1 MDVSEALARLKFLM
15 SHGQFQIVRRRSKMA
30 MPVPVSLEKE
40 IVRQLTIKDFVKR
53 ERNRNNPLQFVWIFK
68 TTDGQTYYIKFLFT
82 EDYKKVIFISFH
94 VDY

>member
-1 MDVSEALARLKFLM
+1 MDISEALARLKFLV
-15 SHGQFQIVRRRSKMA
+15 SQEQFQIVRRRKRMA
-30 MPVPVSLEKE
+30 MPVPVSLAKE
-40 IVRQLTIKDFVKR
+40 LVRQLTIKDFVKR

-82 EDYKKVIFISFH
+82 DDCKKVIFISFH